1 MQNLFVLFNPVFE
14 FFGNVVFVY
23 IVNRKDTRITIYF
36 SVTYLVLA
44 QKRFLELNFLYKG
57 LLVQLKLD
65 FALLKKFLQEVKTKS
80 IKTTLWQ
87 SIYRW
92 SKALTPIFLIGLT

>member
-14 FFGNVVFVY
+14 FFRNVVFVD
-23 IVNRKDTRITIYF
+23 IVYRKDTRITVYF
-36 SVTYLVLA
+36 GVTDLVLA

-57 LLVQLKLD
+57 LLVQLKLN

-80 IKTTLWQ
+80 VKATLRQ
-87 SIYRW
+87 SINW
-92 SKALTPIFLIGLT
+92 WPKAQTPIFLI